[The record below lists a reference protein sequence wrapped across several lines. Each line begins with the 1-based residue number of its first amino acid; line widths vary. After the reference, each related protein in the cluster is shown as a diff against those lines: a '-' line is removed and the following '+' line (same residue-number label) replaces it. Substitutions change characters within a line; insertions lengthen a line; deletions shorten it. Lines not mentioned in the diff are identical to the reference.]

1 MKNKFI
7 LKAKIIED
15 LITIPE
21 GLSEDE
27 KKDIEALN
35 EGQLHANEKTA
46 KELADLVIYSKAS
59 KLKNFESSKKY
70 SSYDKIA
77 SINSPKARFR
87 TFGQKLNIL
96 IFWTKKSK
104 TSKKCEE
111 FAKSKGNEFV
121 KHTNFQL
128 IRIYPHAVNQLS
140 QNYDPIMPWAN
151 GCQVGNVYFTAW
163 SLKGIHDVVYWRVY
177 SVGR

>member
-1 MKNKFI
+1 M
-7 LKAKIIED
+7 
-15 LITIPE
+15 ITIPE

-96 IFWTKKSK
+96 IF
-104 TSKKCEE
+104 
-111 FAKSKGNEFV
+111 
-121 KHTNFQL
+121 
-128 IRIYPHAVNQLS
+128 
-140 QNYDPIMPWAN
+140 
-151 GCQVGNVYFTAW
+151 
-163 SLKGIHDVVYWRVY
+163 
-177 SVGR
+177 